1 MQEYKASFYTSIGL
15 DRETHV
21 QSFRPSRALSDY
33 GYIFA
38 TTIITHHQSF
48 DRPDT
53 ERCVT
58 MLLPTAL
65 ITLLAVNTALALPVA
80 MTYNPEYLTP
90 RTWNKVAE
98 MLPTFKREK
107 DFDSYGRYTVFTFK
121 PGDPWL
127 SKANSGDPKMK
138 GQFLDVG
145 NVCSILLIHYKA
157 APV

>member
-1 MQEYKASFYTSIGL
+1 
-15 DRETHV
+15 
-21 QSFRPSRALSDY
+21 
-33 GYIFA
+33 
-38 TTIITHHQSF
+38 
-48 DRPDT
+48 
-53 ERCVT
+53 

-65 ITLLAVNTALALPVA
+65 IALLAVNNALALPVA
-80 MTYNPEYLTP
+80 TTYDPEYLTP

-145 NVCSILLIHYKA
+145 NVCSILSFPYYLIMRLLPSDMTA
-157 APV
+157 ARFRGRPLPSLPR